1 MEKKIPPSCGP
12 GGRRPGWRCR
22 KGYLELWEQ
31 KVPRKSY
38 QNGLPIKPRVCCMQ
52 YYVNYNTIA
61 IGWAIIWA
69 TVYRT
74 GLPWN
79 GHRLNQWAST
89 QSVGIEPIS
98 KTQPP
103 ISGHRPNTCKDLT
116 LGSTPEGDTK
126 QKATQSRR
134 RRKEATST
142 TSRRQEQ

>member
-1 MEKKIPPSCGP
+1 M
-12 GGRRPGWRCR
+12 
-22 KGYLELWEQ
+22 
-31 KVPRKSY
+31 PRKSY

-89 QSVGIEPIS
+89 QSVGIDPIS

-134 RRKEATST
+134 RRKRRHQLLLAVKSNRLCRHRYGHRHPIVGCTLQLSSHRWMISST
-142 TSRRQEQ
+142 

>member
-1 MEKKIPPSCGP
+1 
-12 GGRRPGWRCR
+12 
-22 KGYLELWEQ
+22 
-31 KVPRKSY
+31 VPRKSY

-89 QSVGIEPIS
+89 QSVGIDPIS
-98 KTQPP
+98 KTRPL

-126 QKATQSRR
+126 QKATQRGDIDYFSPSR
-134 RRKEATST
+134 T
-142 TSRRQEQ
+142 TDYAVIVMAIDIPSSDAHFNFRPIVG